1 MDIHETFIGHFV
13 GTLGDSFHSLPDSQ
27 IGWVMTVREEQAMG
41 VTSAPAS
48 LINEAHRQSLRVSIR
63 EAATV
68 LRDVLTPGVVA
79 YLTGVDATKTVA
91 RWASGE
97 TARLQEE
104 HATRLRV
111 AFELVEILTQF
122 DAAETVRNW
131 FVGSNPQLDDEAP
144 ATVLREGRFGEAR
157 AAALAFAAG
166 G

>member
-1 MDIHETFIGHFV
+1 MD
-13 GTLGDSFHSLPDSQ
+13 
-27 IGWVMTVREEQAMG
+27 A
-41 VTSAPAS
+41 TSAPAS
-48 LINEAHRQSLRVSIR
+48 LINEAHRHAMQVPIR

-79 YLTGVDATKTVA
+79 YLTGVDTTKTVA

-104 HATRLRV
+104 HAMRLRV

-131 FVGSNPQLDDEAP
+131 FVGSNPQLDDAAP
-144 ATVLREGRFGEAR
+144 ASVLREGRFGAVR

>member
-1 MDIHETFIGHFV
+1 MD
-13 GTLGDSFHSLPDSQ
+13 
-27 IGWVMTVREEQAMG
+27 A
-41 VTSAPAS
+41 TSAPAS
-48 LINEAHRQSLRVSIR
+48 LISAAHRHAMQVPIR

-131 FVGSNPQLDDEAP
+131 FVGSNPQLDDDAP
-144 ATVLREGRFGEAR
+144 ASVLREGRFGAVR